1 MPIKDYLQKREI
13 QIILIVA
20 ALSTI
25 LVLHQVGAF
34 IVYGIP
40 AVTFHTVTQTKP
52 VSKSITILN
61 SYGDWVAYEY
71 TCQGEGYKGGLG
83 WDLTLLATL
92 HVTLKVKV
100 ETTDLMLSGFLTEIK
115 PPPFLIE
122 ETETTIYYKNMTIH
136 SYAYGFKITLAW
148 SGSAY
153 ITVDKWEKGG
163 LLPLPPTAPS
173 KESMMK
179 ELAQTILIPDFNKN
193 YLIAADLI
201 LMSIDAPTLATDKT
215 YELRPDYLGI
225 GGMWLTDYKTIGY
238 TTGTATEAL
247 PASPGTAVKLFRDKA
262 LTDPC
267 WTADYDTPMG
277 KPLLTPDV
285 VYWLDHFAPPAAWWK
300 ISIVNLG
307 SQLVYDETKAYPDYI
322 SWAWEKYPVDQ
333 DGDGKTDV
341 PAVAQWFRVDLVF
354 RVTKDWTVPKI
365 PEYEMPPEEKAKMKI
380 IVTAE
385 PENKGVP
392 LNPPSQETWFS
403 NLSKLIPIFI
413 IIFVGTIVTIIV
425 YYYAKGKWGVTK
437 A

>member
-34 IVYGIP
+34 IVYGVP

-61 SYGDWVAYEY
+61 SYGAWVAYEY
-71 TCQGEGYKGGLG
+71 YQEGYGEWKNILGQKIYVKVGLTVKIG
-83 WDLTLLATL
+83 
-92 HVTLKVKV
+92 VKV
-100 ETTDLMLSGFLTEIK
+100 EVTDLMLSGFLTEIK

-148 SGSAY
+148 TGSAQVG
-153 ITVDKWEKGG
+153 IIEEHRDPVIIGGPSFEDLEK
-163 LLPLPPTAPS
+163 PLVRDY
-173 KESMMK
+173 
-179 ELAQTILIPDFNKN
+179 LVPDFNKQ
-193 YLIAADLI
+193 YLIAADPI

-247 PASPGTAVKLFRDKA
+247 PASTGTAVKLFRDKA

-267 WTADYDTPMG
+267 WTADYTAPMG

-307 SQLVYDETKAYPDYI
+307 SQLVYDETKVKPDWI
-322 SWAWEKYPVDQ
+322 SWAWEKYGSEP
-333 DGDGKTDV
+333 